1 MKTNVKIKKASGF
14 KDYLEEQLKNPR
26 VKKYYNEYGE
36 QLKIAYQV
44 LQLRKKKG
52 ISQRVLAE
60 KIGTKQSNIAR
71 LESGQQNFTIG
82 FLGKIAEA
90 LDYRLKTELLAK

>member
-1 MKTNVKIKKASGF
+1 MKQKIKIKRALDF
-14 KDYLEEQLKNPR
+14 QDYLKEQLKNPIVR
-26 VKKYYNEYGE
+26 KYYNEYGE

-44 LQLRKKKG
+44 LQIRKKKG
-52 ISQRVLAE
+52 ISQKVLAE

-82 FLGKIAEA
+82 LLEKITKALGCRFTMEI
-90 LDYRLKTELLAK
+90 LAK